1 MPSLLRKLKD
11 DTGTALVEFALV
23 VPLLLA
29 LLFGMVEFGRAFN
42 YWLTNNHL
50 ANEAARLAAT
60 NRNPGGTTT
69 AQLAQY
75 LRGQIVSRELKDGT
89 GSIQGKPRVCV
100 RFLRDGA
107 VTTTPQVGD
116 AVEVR
121 VEARFAWLPLLRK
134 GIEGKGLGSPTS
146 PIAGTSTMR
155 IERVPT
161 SYAAGCDG

>member
-1 MPSLLRKLKD
+1 MPSTLARLRD
-11 DTGTALVEFALV
+11 DTGSALVEFALV
-23 VPLLLA
+23 APILLV

-75 LRGQIVSRELKDGT
+75 VRGQIASDELKNGT
-89 GSIQGKPRVCV
+89 GSVQGRPKLCV

-121 VEARFAWLPLLRK
+121 VEARFAWLPLLK
-134 GIEGKGLGSPTS
+134 QGINGKGLSSPTS
-146 PIAGTSTMR
+146 PIVGSSTMR
-155 IERVPT
+155 LERVPT
-161 SYAAGCDG
+161 SYGAACAT